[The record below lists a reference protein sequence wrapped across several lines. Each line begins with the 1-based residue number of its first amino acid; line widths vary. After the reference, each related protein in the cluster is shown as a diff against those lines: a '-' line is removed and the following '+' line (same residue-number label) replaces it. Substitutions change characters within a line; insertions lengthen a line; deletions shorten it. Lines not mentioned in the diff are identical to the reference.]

1 MIISF
6 AGCLVVNM
14 ISHIPCTQRS
24 GPVDL
29 SGNTFLSLVHRGT
42 FWWATIVL
50 QLNVFRFP
58 LVDRVTPV
66 PGSPADDPH
75 AQNEGPEISNCVYSF
90 SLLRVPLR
98 NQERRSERGR
108 KSWEISHYGLSEEAK
123 VQWEWDGNL
132 TIHTFITQREMTLII
147 KNVFLCM

>member
-1 MIISF
+1 M
-6 AGCLVVNM
+6 
-14 ISHIPCTQRS
+14 
-24 GPVDL
+24 
-29 SGNTFLSLVHRGT
+29 
-42 FWWATIVL
+42 L

-108 KSWEISHYGLSEEAK
+108 KS
-123 VQWEWDGNL
+123 
-132 TIHTFITQREMTLII
+132 
-147 KNVFLCM
+147 